1 MHIAA
6 LVLSKH
12 YSIQGT
18 DPSIWERIRPFG
30 NGSVH
35 LGKDPSIWERIRPF
49 GNGSVHLGTD
59 PSIWERIRPF
69 RNESRHAGTD
79 PLLNARILSKMSE
92 SVTKCPVLYI
102 MFQWYGGQGWNFI
115 REGLQVRYTL
125 WGEAMLFFLFTKW
138 GSGRGRGS

>member
-12 YSIQGT
+12 YSIQ
-18 DPSIWERIRPFG
+18 
-30 NGSVH
+30 
-35 LGKDPSIWERIRPF
+35 
-49 GNGSVHLGTD
+49 GTD

-102 MFQWYGGQGWNFI
+102 MFQWYGGQG
-115 REGLQVRYTL
+115 
-125 WGEAMLFFLFTKW
+125 
-138 GSGRGRGS
+138 